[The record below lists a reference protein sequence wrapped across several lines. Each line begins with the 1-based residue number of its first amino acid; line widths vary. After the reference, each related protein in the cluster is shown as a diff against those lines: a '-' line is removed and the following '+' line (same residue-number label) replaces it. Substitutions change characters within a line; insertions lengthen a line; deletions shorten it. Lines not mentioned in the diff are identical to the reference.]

1 MNHGAAAIADD
12 GARGARGFR
21 PFAQRASAAPRD
33 LVPHLWSQRLQY
45 CESVDAHLRRHLLTS
60 RAAPELKA
68 WLSAWADV
76 VDTKPN
82 LLFPV
87 GMRDAR
93 VRFDSNALRE
103 LPFAHVDGIP
113 VTSPPPKP
121 KPQPE
126 PNASYRPRNIVPD
139 ILTESAASRLAEA
152 VRLQLDDFR
161 RMRSLR
167 PGETFTRRAKP
178 CAISQSEYNPSARG
192 VIWNTEVLHYDNVGP
207 YFKPVDFDEPT
218 ASHLHCTRMFD
229 ALGDDYPDQET
240 RFMQRD
246 GYILVNEPDLMTFL
260 SPHLLSLAN
269 GISRVDA
276 ELERLSSPE
285 TGYISKVD
293 EHALHLA
300 KLPDDTLLRLAF
312 GRFPFVCQSQ
322 GTVEKKLKPG
332 APRRIQDPGQPRRP
346 FAAPDRTPVVPTNEQ
361 MERDEQPPER
371 KSLTLHVLRDLA
383 ILLAISLVWKEPL
396 LAFTHDFKDFFN
408 QLHLHPSQTWMAT
421 ILWSE
426 AGRMRHYIEK
436 SLAFGQKK
444 SSNYA
449 QRWANAVITI
459 MWSRFDAEERKLFD
473 AETDPERRAV
483 INQRDALS
491 TLTGRNE
498 MRCAAA
504 HVYTD
509 DTIGLVVGFERFVR
523 LITCW

>member
-1 MNHGAAAIADD
+1 M
-12 GARGARGFR
+12 
-21 PFAQRASAAPRD
+21 
-33 LVPHLWSQRLQY
+33 VP
-45 CESVDAHLRRHLLTS
+45 
-60 RAAPELKA
+60 
-68 WLSAWADV
+68 
-76 VDTKPN
+76 
-82 LLFPV
+82 
-87 GMRDAR
+87 
-93 VRFDSNALRE
+93 
-103 LPFAHVDGIP
+103 IP
-113 VTSPPPKP
+113 G
-121 KPQPE
+121 
-126 PNASYRPRNIVPD
+126 
-139 ILTESAASRLAEA
+139 
-152 VRLQLDDFR
+152 
-161 RMRSLR
+161 SLIF
-167 PGETFTRRAKP
+167 G
-178 CAISQSEYNPSARG
+178 
-192 VIWNTEVLHYDNVGP
+192 
-207 YFKPVDFDEPT
+207 
-218 ASHLHCTRMFD
+218 
-229 ALGDDYPDQET
+229 
-240 RFMQRD
+240 
-246 GYILVNEPDLMTFL
+246 
-260 SPHLLSLAN
+260 
-269 GISRVDA
+269 
-276 ELERLSSPE
+276 
-285 TGYISKVD
+285 
-293 EHALHLA
+293 EHARCSHGG
-300 KLPDDTLLRLAF
+300 
-312 GRFPFVCQSQ
+312 GR
-322 GTVEKKLKPG
+322 LKPG

-523 LITCW
+523 LQTALPQGRPQNRASRRRRSWAGRRPRCALRPGRRKLARPAGRNS